1 MSESLITLA
10 RAFMENQV
18 ASYDGSHDKFH
29 AIRVHDVALSLIDKM
44 KKGCEDEGLTLRD
57 LDVIAVRLVALLHDV
72 ADHKYDTNGEG
83 EARISGFLSQQGYC
97 DAHIASVM
105 NVIQRMGFKESLPSS
120 SSSSS
125 ATNAERQRD
134 RDVDEKDAINER
146 AVLQIVQVVSL
157 SLQCVLDVSRD
168 TRSSIVIKTEDFHM
182 HSSSFV
188 CVHNV
193 CPVHV
198 QDADRLDAIGAIGIA
213 RCFTFGGSR
222 HRVLHDPDILPRVGL
237 TKEEYVKGAAK
248 QTTMNHFPEKLLL
261 LKVRLC
267 SLCVCVCVPIVRS
280 V

>member
-29 AIRVHDVALSLIDKM
+29 AIRVHDIALSLIDKM

-168 TRSSIVIKTEDFHM
+168 TRSSIVIKTEDFTYA
-182 HSSSFV
+182 F
-188 CVHNV
+188 
-193 CPVHV
+193 
-198 QDADRLDAIGAIGIA
+198 III
-213 RCFTFGGSR
+213 
-222 HRVLHDPDILPRVGL
+222 
-237 TKEEYVKGAAK
+237 
-248 QTTMNHFPEKLLL
+248 
-261 LKVRLC
+261 RLC
-267 SLCVCVCVPIVRS
+267 S
-280 V
+280 